1 VQYTCGPCN
10 LRKAAR
16 DPIDFARELGLLL

>member
-1 VQYTCGPCN
+1 MLCPECN

-16 DPIDFARELGLLL
+16 DPIDDARRLGKLL